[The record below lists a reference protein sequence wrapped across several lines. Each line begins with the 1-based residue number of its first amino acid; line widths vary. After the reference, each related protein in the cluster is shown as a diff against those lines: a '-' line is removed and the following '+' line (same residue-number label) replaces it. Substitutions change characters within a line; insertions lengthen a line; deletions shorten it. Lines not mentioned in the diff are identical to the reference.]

1 MKVLQETTDWGKTK
15 SPNHVYFL
23 NDSRDKMFAYIR
35 HGSVQVKQFKNPIS
49 FYTRGRRFQEVPNTW
64 GYEPG
69 QAAEPEGRS
78 WTVAGSK
85 GAEYTVTDDQGK
97 WTCTCPAAKWQAG
110 DCKHIK
116 SLNTVSTA

>member
-1 MKVLQETTDWGKTK
+1 MKVVQETTDWGDVT

-23 NDSRDKMFAYIR
+23 NDSRDKMFAYVPK
-35 HGSVQVKQFKNPIS
+35 GATQVKQFKNPIS
-49 FYTRGRRFQEVPNTW
+49 FYTRGRQFREVPNSW

-69 QAAEPEGRS
+69 QSAGRT

-97 WTCTCPAAKWQAG
+97 WACTCPAAKWQAG

-116 SLNTVSTA
+116 SLQPVP